1 MNIRHLKKIFISIF
15 CLGIAVAFLLKHYQ
29 PVSQTPLLDI
39 QSPAAVIE
47 VERIKP
53 ETVKAEIIKK
63 ETSPTLITAPKEQ
76 AHTQETPHKP
86 SEDERMAELIKQRLT
101 PEMRAEINTR
111 LNPPN
116 QSYTEIKTETGGYVN
131 LGKRAASVSI
141 AFIDEEGNTVVTDI
155 TQPLANE

>member
-1 MNIRHLKKIFISIF
+1 MNIRHLKKILIGML

-29 PVSQTPLLDI
+29 PASQTPLLET
-39 QSPAAVIE
+39 QSPATVIE
-47 VERIKP
+47 AERIEP
-53 ETVKAEIIKK
+53 EIVKLEP
-63 ETSPTLITAPKEQ
+63 SPTLITAPKEQ
-76 AHTQETPHKP
+76 AHSQETPHKL
-86 SEDERMAELIKQRLT
+86 SEDERIAELIQQRLT

>member
-1 MNIRHLKKIFISIF
+1 MNIRHLKKILIGML

-29 PVSQTPLLDI
+29 PASQTPLLDT
-39 QSPAAVIE
+39 QSPATVIKADI
-47 VERIKP
+47 IKP
-53 ETVKAEIIKK
+53 ETAKAEIIKIDI
-63 ETSPTLITAPKEQ
+63 SPTLITAPKEQ
-76 AHTQETPHKP
+76 AHTQETPFKP
-86 SEDERMAELIKQRLT
+86 SEDERMAELIQQRLT

-131 LGKRAASVSI
+131 LGKRATSVSI

-155 TQPLANE
+155 TSPLTE